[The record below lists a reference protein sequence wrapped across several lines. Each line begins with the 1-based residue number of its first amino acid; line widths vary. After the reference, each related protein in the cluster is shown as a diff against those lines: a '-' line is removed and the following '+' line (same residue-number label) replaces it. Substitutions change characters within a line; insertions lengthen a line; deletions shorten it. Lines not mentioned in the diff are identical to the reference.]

1 MKDHQM
7 YERFRIYIGR
17 LPGAEQQR

>member
-1 MKDHQM
+1 M

-17 LPGAEQQR
+17 LPGAEQQRTGH

>member
-1 MKDHQM
+1 M

-17 LPGAEQQR
+17 LPGAEQQRTG

>member
-1 MKDHQM
+1 M

-17 LPGAEQQR
+17 LPGAEQQRT